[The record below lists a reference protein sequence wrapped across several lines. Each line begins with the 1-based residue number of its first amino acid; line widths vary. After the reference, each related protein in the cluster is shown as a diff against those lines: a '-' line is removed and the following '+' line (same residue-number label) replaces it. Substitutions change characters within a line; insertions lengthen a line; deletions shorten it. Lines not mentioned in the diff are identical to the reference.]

1 MQKPKQKQT
10 KKKSSY
16 KQSEDT
22 NTEFFYYNTFTDERE
37 AIESLGMSSL
47 NAKSKGSYQEEYWD
61 SFKF

>member
-10 KKKSSY
+10 KNKSSY
-16 KQSEDT
+16 KPSEDT

-37 AIESLGMSSL
+37 AIESLGMSPL
-47 NAKSKGSYQEEYWD
+47 NAKSKGSYQEESWD